1 MKKSGGDRYC
11 KHFTAWKQ
19 FLTLLFAQ
27 IIGKDSL
34 REIEN
39 ASVYYQQFPHCSVFN
54 RRYLQTTM
62 ANRTLF
68 QMDQAEF
75 ENQKLSRDKRK
86 RCDVANL
93 GGDDPLSADCLSQ
106 ISAWVQIGDDGA
118 DKPYS

>member
-1 MKKSGGDRYC
+1 
-11 KHFTAWKQ
+11 
-19 FLTLLFAQ
+19 
-27 IIGKDSL
+27 
-34 REIEN
+34 
-39 ASVYYQQFPHCSVFN
+39 
-54 RRYLQTTM
+54 M

-106 ISAWVQIGDDGA
+106 ISAWVQVGYDGA